1 MNAHAVEAS
10 DSESDES
17 ANSSTRPYEKVNIW
31 WARSDLNRDAFAAAS
46 KATVSANF
54 TTRPFV
60 IEKNWWVRSDL
71 NRDAFAV
78 VFEATVYTNSTTDP
92 EKNLVSAARFELA

>member
-31 WARSDLNRDAFAAAS
+31 WARSDLNRDAFAAGS
-46 KATVSANF
+46 EPTVSANF
-54 TTRPFV
+54 TTRPFMKPSLV
-60 IEKNWWVRSDL
+60 GPLGLEPRCFRSGI
-71 NRDAFAV
+71 
-78 VFEATVYTNSTTDP
+78 
-92 EKNLVSAARFELA
+92 